1 MQNKG
6 FQQSLLTTA
15 LLAMALSSFSMGRSD
30 VKEISFQ
37 EFQNKLLEAGL
48 VERLEVSNKNMVKVY
63 IKPPAVSVNSTP
75 EMGDD
80 MMDMSPP
87 QPQRQ
92 ERRGGSYRFYF
103 NIGSV
108 ESFERKLED
117 AQRALGIQPKEF
129 LDVTY
134 TNEWSWQQELLRLAP
149 TILLIAGY
157 VYFTRRQLGGGMG
170 PGVGGGGG
178 SRGIF
183 NVGKAQVTVI
193 DKNAKNRVMFKDVAG
208 CDEAKQEVMEFVE
221 FLRNPKKYKDLGASI
236 PKGALLARSNSPSI
250 IFIDEVDAIGRAR
263 GRGGF
268 AGGNDERENT
278 LNQLLV
284 EMDGFGT
291 TTGVVV
297 LAGTNRPD
305 ILDQALLRPGR
316 FDRQISIDRPDI
328 KGREQIFRVYLK
340 KLRLDHPPD
349 YYSQR
354 LAALTPGFAG
364 ADIANVCNE
373 AALIA
378 ARKGA
383 KIVGMVDFESAVDRV
398 IGGLEKKNKVI
409 SAEERRTV
417 AFHEAGHAVVGWFL
431 EYAEPLLKVSIIP
444 RGTAALGFAQ
454 YLPSENLLMT
464 TEQMEDMTCMTLG
477 GRAAEEVLI
486 GKIST
491 GAQNDLEKITKM
503 TYSRVAVY
511 GMNKRVGLVSFPPD
525 EEKLMKPFSNETAK
539 VIDEEVRKLIDS
551 SYDRTR
557 KLVEEKK
564 ELVEKMALALL
575 EREVLSL
582 EEIEAILGK
591 RPFSTTEQRNIDK
604 FRVGFREEH
613 STDTKSTLEEGASL
627 AENKDDGEG
636 DGEEAVIRVT

>member
-149 TILLIAGY
+149 TILLIAG
-157 VYFTRRQLGGGMG
+157 
-170 PGVGGGGG
+170 
-178 SRGIF
+178 
-183 NVGKAQVTVI
+183 
-193 DKNAKNRVMFKDVAG
+193 
-208 CDEAKQEVMEFVE
+208 
-221 FLRNPKKYKDLGASI
+221 
-236 PKGALLARSNSPSI
+236 PSI

-349 YYSQR
+349 YFSQR

-383 KIVGMVDFESAVDRV
+383 KIVEMVDFESAVDRV